1 MAKPKP
7 SIIVA
12 LASFAKGTEANPK
25 QAAAAY
31 TAISAIAREA
41 AAQLQGRGTEKRTYA
56 KE

>member
-1 MAKPKP
+1 MAKLKP

-31 TAISAIAREA
+31 TAISGIAHEA
-41 AAQLQGRGTEKRTYA
+41 AAQLQGRVTEKRTHA